1 MNKKGFTLIELLS
14 VVTLIVLISLIVI
27 PNILSN
33 INNKKGEISDANM
46 QLLAGAADVY
56 IENHA
61 GMYVNSYEANGS
73 TYCISLQTL
82 IDSGVLETP
91 FKDVSGNEVDYSNVV
106 KATYNSGYNG
116 FLYELVEKD
125 LCTEV
130 VQYVSRPILADGMIP
145 VIYDDGVWKK
155 ADSNSKWYNYAEKKW
170 ANAVL
175 VREWKG
181 TESGSKGRY
190 DYLEAP
196 TGTTI
201 LESDILAYFVWVPRY
216 RYQLFSSNIPISIN
230 IVFEGIGTTKSTGT
244 VSGQWLT
251 HPAFTYNGKE
261 LSGIWVGKYEVS
273 NQDNNIVIKSGKTP
287 WKGISHEHAS
297 NSSLNMSSQGNI
309 YGLKE
314 VNSHM
319 ILNSEWSA
327 VAYLSNSKYG
337 INSQIASASSVS
349 TGQSVSTTDN
359 ETGIFDMSG
368 LSSEFVVMD
377 YNTLDLGQAMS
388 ETNGW
393 YGDANTDLT
402 SNLPYMTRGGTSI
415 YNYNSVSYNDV
426 DMSYRVTIVN
436 SSSSPVL
443 RGNMYI
449 VSSGDG
455 LYRSKADPGR
465 LVYRGLDPNN
475 KLYLKEDGVNNTLY
489 RIVSYESDGTIKVVR
504 DEKLSTDMSW
514 DDIDARTPDG
524 TNNTYCLT
532 PSYGCNVW
540 GTQSDILYNGDSL
553 GSNFHYKYYAG
564 PSESSLTSGPAGT
577 VNDIATL
584 NDYLNNGSWTPKTTL
599 NQYIDNHSFNVGGPY
614 YSKDYELGSKGFQK
628 EKEEESLYTWTG
640 KIGLLNITEYAEAST
655 NSSCGSVYSNY
666 YYNYPNFYYMG
677 SGESEKT
684 LHPPANNDYPCK
696 LSNWTYKS
704 YRQPSLTSFTG
715 NQYGIWVFTE
725 NGYFSGNATRTSFG
739 IRPAFYLKSTVRLS
753 GDGTTANP
761 YYIAN

>member
-27 PNILSN
+27 PNIISS
-33 INNKKGEISDANM
+33 INNKKGEISSANM
-46 QLLAGAADVY
+46 QLLAAATDVY
-56 IENHA
+56 IENHPGVYA
-61 GMYVNSYEANGS
+61 GNYEANGS
-73 TYCISLQTL
+73 TYCIPVQNL
-82 IDSGVLETP
+82 INAGVLETP
-91 FKDVSGNEVDYSNVV
+91 FKDASGNEIDYSDVV
-106 KATYNSGYNG
+106 KATYDAQYNG
-116 FLYELVEKD
+116 FHYEFVGKSS
-125 LCTEV
+125 CTEII
-130 VQYVSRPILADGMIP
+130 QYVSRPELVDGMIP
-145 VIYDDGVWKK
+145 VVYEDGAWKK
-155 ADSNSKWYNYAEKKW
+155 ADSKSKWYNYSEKKW

-181 TESGSKGRY
+181 TESDSKSRY
-190 DYLEAP
+190 EYLEAP
-196 TGTTI
+196 AGTSI
-201 LESDILAYFVWVPRY
+201 LEADVLGYFVWIPRF
-216 RYQLFSSNIPISIN
+216 RYQLFNSGSASSIN
-230 IVFEGIGTTKSTGT
+230 IVFESVGTTKSSGT
-244 VSGQWLT
+244 VVGHWLT
-251 HPAFTYNGKE
+251 HPAFTYNGQE
-261 LSGIWVGKYEVS
+261 LSGIWIGKYETS
-273 NQDNNIVIKSGKTP
+273 NSDNNPIIKSGKTP
-287 WKGISHEHAS
+287 WKNISYVDAINISSTMS
-297 NSSLNMSSQGNI
+297 NQNNI

-319 ILNSEWSA
+319 VFNSEWSA
-327 VAYLSNSKYG
+327 VAYLSNSAYG
-337 INSQIASASSVS
+337 INSKIDAASSS
-349 TGQSVSTTDN
+349 LTGQSVSTTN
-359 ETGIFDMSG
+359 NATGVYDMSG
-368 LSSEFVVMD
+368 VSSEYVIMD

-388 ETNGW
+388 ETNAW
-393 YGDANTDLT
+393 YGDTNTELT

-415 YNYNSVSYNDV
+415 YNYNSVSYNDMN
-426 DMSYRVTIVN
+426 MSYRVTIVN

-443 RGNMYI
+443 RENVYI

-455 LYRSKADPGR
+455 LYRSKADSSR
-465 LVYRGLDPNN
+465 LVYRGADPDN
-475 KLYLKEDGVNNTLY
+475 KLYLKEDGVNDTLY

-514 DDIDARTPDG
+514 DAIDARTPDG

-532 PSYGCNVW
+532 PGSGCNVW
-540 GTQSDILYNGDSL
+540 GTQSDVLYNGASL
-553 GSNFHYKYYAG
+553 GSNFHYKYYIG

-666 YYNYPNFYYMG
+666 YYNYPNFYYIG
-677 SGESEKT
+677 NGESEKT
-684 LHPPANNDYPCK
+684 QHPPANNDYPCK
-696 LSNWTYKS
+696 LSNWTFKS

-725 NGYFSGNATRTSFG
+725 NGYFSGNAVRTSFG
-739 IRPAFYLKSTVRLS
+739 VRPAFYLKSTVRLS
-753 GDGTTANP
+753 GSGTTADP